1 MTPTCYQVN
10 LQSGFGGGELYTV
23 FFARAL
29 EALGIRTVLFAHPEA
44 TFWRA
49 QLPSSAEIVPAR
61 SDALAQRFASLR
73 GAWVV
78 FHTPLPPAAVGALHQ
93 AGAHATTFAHM
104 PWHDRDP
111 VALQAY
117 DLIVPVSRHVAASL
131 HARGLTQV
139 YAEPLYGIADLEGL
153 RSAPGEAILAQP
165 AYAWD
170 RRKVREKV
178 LRYLHPLWWR
188 LQPPRVFARTCG
200 IALGIVSRLTTIK
213 QFPQLF
219 QLLAPVLARHPAF
232 SLEIFGSGG
241 YASVRDLRNALAPM
255 RARVRWWGHQ
265 QNVGAVFAQ
274 LDYLMTGLP
283 EKEALGLNVIEAQS
297 RGLPV
302 LAVDAPPFT
311 ETVAAEITGLFYDDP
326 RTDGGA
332 AFERLLGR
340 LESKAFVIEPQRA
353 AAHLA
358 QFSEEAF
365 TARVARLV
373 EHVGRLAP
381 AQARPTP

>member
-29 EALGIRTVLFAHPEA
+29 EALGVRSALFAHPEA

-49 QLPSSAEIVPAR
+49 QLPSGAEVVPAT
-61 SDALAQRFASLR
+61 SDELPQRFALLR

-78 FHTPLPPAAVGALHQ
+78 FHTPLPAAAVDALHR

-111 VALQAY
+111 AALQAY

-131 HARGLTQV
+131 QARGLTQV
-139 YAEPLYGIADLEGL
+139 YAEPLYGIADLSGP
-153 RSAPGEAILAQP
+153 RGAPGEVILARP
-165 AYAWD
+165 AYDWD
-170 RRKVREKV
+170 RRKVREQL
-178 LRYLHPLWWR
+178 LRHLHPLWWR
-188 LQPPRVFARTCG
+188 LQPQRAFARNPG

-219 QLLAPVLARHPAF
+219 ELLAPVLARHPTF
-232 SLEIFGSGG
+232 RLEVFGSGS
-241 YASVRDLRNALAPM
+241 YASVRDLRDALAPI
-255 RARVRWWGHQ
+255 RGRVRWWGHQ

-302 LAVDAPPFT
+302 LAVNAPPFT
-311 ETVAAEITGLFYDDP
+311 ETVAAGITGLFYEDP
-326 RTDGGA
+326 RTDGGDS
-332 AFERLLGR
+332 FGRLLLR
-340 LESKAFVIEPQRA
+340 LEEAPFAIDPQRA
-353 AAHLA
+353 APHLA

-373 EHVGRLAP
+373 ERVGRLAP
-381 AQARPTP
+381 ARGHSTP